1 MALMYD
7 METVNRAMTE
17 AAKLYDPKQKSIRVK
32 RVLDIFAGMK
42 PVQAVHVVRCREC
55 KHRGEYLLCPMVFQE
70 EYHDCDGD
78 GFYTTDN
85 TRDDGFCHMGAIMDG
100 RPENVQTY

>member
-17 AAKLYDPKQKSIRVK
+17 AAKLYDPKRPSIRVK

-42 PVQAVHVVRCREC
+42 PVQAVPVVHAVWEYC
-55 KHRGEYLLCPMVFQE
+55 KYPGGTWWCSNCAGVAYLAIKTPYCP
-70 EYHDCDGD
+70 HC
-78 GFYTTDN
+78 
-85 TRDDGFCHMGAIMDG
+85 GARMDG
-100 RPENVQTY
+100 RVEE